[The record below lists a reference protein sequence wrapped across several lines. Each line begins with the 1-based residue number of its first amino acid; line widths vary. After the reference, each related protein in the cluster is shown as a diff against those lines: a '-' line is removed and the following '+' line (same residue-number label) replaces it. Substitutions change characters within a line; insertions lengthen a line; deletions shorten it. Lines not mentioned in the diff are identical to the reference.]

1 MMSKA
6 TTSERQ
12 KFCENS
18 FLFLKAKHAQ
28 FQLVDWKQVAFLIKH
43 SKSNAS
49 IKTSIF
55 SFSTVRLKFPISKIF
70 SYLLEFLV
78 EVNDTLSRKYFSFCK
93 EG

>member
-28 FQLVDWKQVAFLIKH
+28 FQLVD
-43 SKSNAS
+43 
-49 IKTSIF
+49 
-55 SFSTVRLKFPISKIF
+55 
-70 SYLLEFLV
+70 
-78 EVNDTLSRKYFSFCK
+78 
-93 EG
+93 